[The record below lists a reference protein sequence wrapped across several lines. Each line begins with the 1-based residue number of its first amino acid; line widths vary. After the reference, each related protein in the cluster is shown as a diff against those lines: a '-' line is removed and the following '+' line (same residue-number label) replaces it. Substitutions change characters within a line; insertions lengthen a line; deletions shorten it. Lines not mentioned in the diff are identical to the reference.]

1 MSRDVVIFRAE
12 RIVARLSVS
21 GWHERTAVAPASDPS
36 TPASIEDLET
46 GPDRSDTLA
55 DRLEAAGARWRQLTF
70 YLFHPDS
77 WR

>member
-1 MSRDVVIFRAE
+1 MGKDVVIFRAE
-12 RIVARLSVS
+12 RIVPRLSVPVAH
-21 GWHERTAVAPASDPS
+21 GRTVVAAASDPP
-36 TPASIEDLET
+36 TPALIEDLET

-70 YLFHPDS
+70 YLFDPDS